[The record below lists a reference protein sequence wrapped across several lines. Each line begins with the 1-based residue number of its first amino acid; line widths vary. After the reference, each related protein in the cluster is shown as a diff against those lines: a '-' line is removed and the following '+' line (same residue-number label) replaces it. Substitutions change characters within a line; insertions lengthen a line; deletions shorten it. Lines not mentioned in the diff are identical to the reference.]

1 LKIGKNPDWICGNK
15 KNMNEQTTIELL
27 NKEFKTNLILSENQ
41 FCDYDAE
48 DKNYI
53 VEVKNRKEFYTDKL
67 IECVKLF
74 KNYQNSQIKNKDF
87 LYIVTDEKGVYV
99 FNITK
104 NIDEITSGKMYKTLQ
119 PETTEFNST
128 KEINKF
134 VYFLDIKLSKQI
146 K

>member
-1 LKIGKNPDWICGNK
+1 MGRTRFRPLAIKKI
-15 KNMNEQTTIELL
+15 MNEQTTIELI
-27 NKEFKTNLILSENQ
+27 NKQFKTNLILVDYQ

-48 DKNYI
+48 DENYI
-53 VEVKNRKEFYTDKL
+53 VEIKNRKEFYQDKL

-99 FNITK
+99 FNISK
-104 NIDEITSGKMYKTLQ
+104 NIDEITSTKMYKTIQ
-119 PETTEFNST
+119 PESTEFNST
-128 KEINKF
+128 KQINKF
-134 VYFLDIKLSKQI
+134 VYFLDNKLSKQI

>member
-1 LKIGKNPDWICGNK
+1 
-15 KNMNEQTTIELL
+15 MNEQTTIELI
-27 NKEFKTNLILSENQ
+27 NKQFKTNLILVDYQ

-48 DKNYI
+48 DENYI
-53 VEVKNRKEFYTDKL
+53 VEVKNRKEFYQDKL

-99 FNITK
+99 FNISK
-104 NIDEITSGKMYKTLQ
+104 NIDEITSTKMYKTIQ
-119 PETTEFNST
+119 PESTEFNST
-128 KEINKF
+128 KQINKF
-134 VYFLDIKLSKQI
+134 VYFLDNKLSKQI

>member
-1 LKIGKNPDWICGNK
+1 
-15 KNMNEQTTIELL
+15 MNEQTTIELI
-27 NKEFKTNLILSENQ
+27 NKQFKTNLILVDYQ

-48 DKNYI
+48 DENYI
-53 VEVKNRKEFYTDKL
+53 VEIKNRKEFYQDKL

-99 FNITK
+99 FNISK
-104 NIDEITSGKMYKTLQ
+104 NIDEITSTKMYKTIQ
-119 PETTEFNST
+119 PESTEFNST
-128 KEINKF
+128 KQINKF
-134 VYFLDIKLSKQI
+134 VYFLDNKLSKQI

>member
-1 LKIGKNPDWICGNK
+1 
-15 KNMNEQTTIELL
+15 MNEQTTIELI
-27 NKEFKTNLILSENQ
+27 NKQFKTNLILVDYQ

-48 DKNYI
+48 DENYI
-53 VEVKNRKEFYTDKL
+53 VEVKNRKEFYQDKL

-99 FNITK
+99 FNISK
-104 NIDEITSGKMYKTLQ
+104 NIDEITSTKMYKTIQ

-128 KEINKF
+128 NKVNKF
-134 VYFLDIKLSKQI
+134 VYFLDNKLSKQI

>member
-1 LKIGKNPDWICGNK
+1 
-15 KNMNEQTTIELL
+15 MNEQTTIDLI
-27 NKEFKTNLILSENQ
+27 NKQFKTNLILVDYQ

-48 DKNYI
+48 DENYI
-53 VEVKNRKEFYTDKL
+53 VEVKNRKEFYQDKL

-87 LYIVTDEKGVYV
+87 LYIVTDLKGVYV
-99 FNITK
+99 FNISK
-104 NIDEITSGKMYKTLQ
+104 NIDEITSNKMYKTFQ

-128 KEINKF
+128 NKVNKF
-134 VYFLDIKLSKQI
+134 VYFLDTKLSKQI